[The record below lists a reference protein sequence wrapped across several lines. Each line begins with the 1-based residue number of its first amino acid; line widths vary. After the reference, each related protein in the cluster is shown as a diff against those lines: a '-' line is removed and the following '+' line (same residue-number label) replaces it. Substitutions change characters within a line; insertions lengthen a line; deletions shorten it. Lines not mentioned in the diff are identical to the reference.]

1 MPKMLN
7 ATITDEAD
15 VLLKEIKKVKGF
27 ANNAEALDWIIK
39 HVGKELLKKQ
49 VRDKAIELGV
59 KGAFIHD

>member
-15 VLLKEIKKVKGF
+15 VLLKKIKEVKRF

-39 HVGKELLKKQ
+39 HVAKEILKN
-49 VRDKAIELGV
+49 A
-59 KGAFIHD
+59 

>member
-15 VLLKEIKKVKGF
+15 VLLKKIKEVKDF

-39 HVGKELLKKQ
+39 HIAKELLEN
-49 VRDKAIELGV
+49 A
-59 KGAFIHD
+59 